1 MKSLYIAIF
10 AVLFLSSCAVQKP
23 DQFIKEADVA
33 RLIKTLS
40 SDEMEGRGTFTPGI
54 DKAAKFIE
62 NEFKQIGLKPLEGDT
77 DFRQDFTVKRIKPE
91 TIEATVKVYPNPSNG
106 NFTIQLPA
114 VFENSKVSV
123 LNITGQ
129 EVYSTDIINNTALN
143 LNVAAGNYFLKIQ
156 HEKYTINKRI
166 VVE

>member
-91 TIEATVKVYPNPSNG
+91 TIEATVNGKSIDQQNVLLISDLPSSG
-106 NFTIQLPA
+106 FDQ
-114 VFENSKVSV
+114 SS
-123 LNITGQ
+123 
-129 EVYSTDIINNTALN
+129 
-143 LNVAAGNYFLKIQ
+143 
-156 HEKYTINKRI
+156 
-166 VVE
+166 